1 MNYETYRIIFIAAAA
16 ASGLM
21 LLTAVVLFFVL
32 KIPSVIGEL
41 TGRTARKA
49 IEGIRN
55 QTEQGGA
62 QERGRKLSASGRLQ
76 GKVTK
81 KLETE
86 NPKGKDAKNTQKL
99 AEEPKKHGKGRASAP
114 ETTLLAP
121 ETTILAPE
129 TTILTPETTIL
140 TPESNE
146 TTILAPSAGETA
158 QLSASRP
165 SFPSEPTPQPAP
177 QPAGSGFVIEYEITY
192 VHSNEYIA

>member
-121 ETTILAPE
+121 ETTLLA
-129 TTILTPETTIL
+129 PETTIL

-158 QLSASRP
+158 QLSASQP
-165 SFPSEPTPQPAP
+165 SFPSEPTPQPAA

>member
-86 NPKGKDAKNTQKL
+86 NPKGKDAKSTQKL

-129 TTILTPETTIL
+129 TTILTPE
-140 TPESNE
+140 SNE

-158 QLSASRP
+158 QLSASQP
-165 SFPSEPTPQPAP
+165 SFPSEPTPQPAA

>member
-86 NPKGKDAKNTQKL
+86 NPKGKDAKSTQKL

-129 TTILTPETTIL
+129 TTILTPE
-140 TPESNE
+140 SNE

-158 QLSASRP
+158 QLSASQPSRRRSRP
-165 SFPSEPTPQPAP
+165 HSLPVPDLSSSMKSPTFTATSTLRKRGCH
-177 QPAGSGFVIEYEITY
+177 AKV
-192 VHSNEYIA
+192 

>member
-121 ETTILAPE
+121 ETTIL
-129 TTILTPETTIL
+129 

>member
-129 TTILTPETTIL
+129 TTILTPE
-140 TPESNE
+140 SNE